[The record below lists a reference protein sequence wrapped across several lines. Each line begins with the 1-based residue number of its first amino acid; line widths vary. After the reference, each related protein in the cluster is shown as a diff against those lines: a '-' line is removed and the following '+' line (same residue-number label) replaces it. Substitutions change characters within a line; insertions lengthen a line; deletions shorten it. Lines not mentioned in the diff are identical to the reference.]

1 MANLEIRQR
10 IFAAGFKYYE
20 VAKEIGITPSMLSV
34 WLRDDLDGE
43 RLERVN
49 NAIESLKKKRLSYFA
64 SKAE

>member
-10 IFAAGFKYYE
+10 ISAAGFKYYE

-49 NAIESLKKKRLSYFA
+49 NAIESLKKKRLSCFA
-64 SKAE
+64 GKAE

>member
-1 MANLEIRQR
+1 MANLDIRQK
-10 IFAAGFKYYE
+10 IYDAGLKHYE
-20 VAKEIGITPSMLSV
+20 IAKEIGVSSFTLSV

-49 NAIESLKKKRLSYFA
+49 NAIESLKKKRLSCFA